1 MRNLVDLAIE
11 AHGGLKLWPEIKE
24 VELRLSLTGVLFQI
38 KGYPAGLPNI
48 TMKIAA
54 HEQRM
59 SISPYPQT
67 GQIGHFMPQRVW
79 IEDAAGKISGQLE
92 NPLSSFA
99 GHRGTNYRR
108 CISSA
113 MRSGTTSQRHSC
125 FWSPA
130 SKHASSNHTKKMVRY
145 GGACM

>member
-1 MRNLVDLAIE
+1 LAKKYVEETLRNLVDLAIE

-67 GQIGHFMPQRVW
+67 GQIGHFTPQRVW

-92 NPLSSFA
+92 NPSVP
-99 GHRGTNYRR
+99 
-108 CISSA
+108 
-113 MRSGTTSQRHSC
+113 
-125 FWSPA
+125 SPD
-130 SKHASSNHTKKMVRY
+130 TL
-145 GGACM
+145 